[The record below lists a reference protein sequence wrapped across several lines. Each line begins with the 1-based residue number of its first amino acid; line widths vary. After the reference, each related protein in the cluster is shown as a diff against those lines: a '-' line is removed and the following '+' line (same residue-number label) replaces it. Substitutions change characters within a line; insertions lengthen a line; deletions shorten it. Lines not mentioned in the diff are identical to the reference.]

1 MPDTGP
7 KIFIIGPSWVGD
19 MVMAQTL
26 FKTLK
31 QNHPDAVIDVMAP
44 AWSVPL
50 MARMPEVNQG
60 LVLPFGHGE
69 WRLRDRYRTG
79 KELRSAGYDHA
90 YVLPNSWKSAIVPW
104 AAKIPVRTG
113 WLGEQRRILLNDAR
127 HLDKSRYS
135 LMIERFAAL
144 AGEPDAPL
152 PNPIP
157 NPRFD
162 ISKAAIADAL
172 AKHALRVEAQPILAL
187 CPGSEFGSSK
197 RWPPEYFATVANAKL
212 AEGWSVWLFGSPKDR
227 EIANGIQEKTQNR
240 CQDLTGKT
248 SLSEAIDLMSLTHA
262 VVTNDSGLM
271 HIAAALDIP
280 QVVPYGSTSPKFT
293 PPLSDKAT
301 ILSLDLECAPCFKR
315 ECPLQHH
322 RCLRDLSP
330 SMVLD
335 ALKKHQTPTSSSTH
349 NNAPA

>member
-1 MPDTGP
+1 MADTGL
-7 KIFIIGPSWVGD
+7 KIFVIGPSWVGD

-26 FKTLK
+26 FKLLK

-69 WRLRDRYRTG
+69 WRFRDRYRLG
-79 KELRSAGYDHA
+79 KTLRSAGYHQA
-90 YVLPNSWKSAIVPW
+90 YVLPNAWKSAIIPW
-104 AAKIPVRTG
+104 AAKIPLRTG
-113 WLGEQRRILLNDAR
+113 WLGEQRYFLLNKTR
-127 HLDKSRYS
+127 RLDKTRYP
-135 LMIERFAAL
+135 LMIEQFAAL
-144 AGEPDAPL
+144 AFEPSASL
-152 PNPIP
+152 PNQLPE
-157 NPRFD
+157 PRFT
-162 ISKAAIADAL
+162 IAQQSVADAL
-172 AKHALRVEAQPILAL
+172 AKHQLRPDTQPILAL

-197 RWPPEYFATVANAKL
+197 RWLPEYFAEVANAKL
-212 AEGWSVWLFGSPKDR
+212 AEGWAVWLFGSSKDAA
-227 EIANGIQEKTQNR
+227 ISHSIQQKTQHR

-248 SLSEAIDLMSLTHA
+248 SLSEAIDLMSLVQA
-262 VVTNDSGLM
+262 LVTNDSGLM

-293 PPLSDKAT
+293 PPLSDNAAV
-301 ILSLDLECAPCFKR
+301 LSLGLECSPCFKR

-322 RCLRDLSP
+322 RCMRDLLP

-335 ALKKHQTPTSSSTH
+335 ALQKHQTPGSSSTR
-349 NNAPA
+349 NNALA